1 MWLFA
6 LPLRDRGK
14 IGIAIDGLFAHVLP
28 AIEQEYGKGN
38 SNQSAEEGAKHP
50 IASLVVVH
58 HRLRSFGRK
67 PNACAGCGFLRTE
80 PLEIAAALWRL
91 AEASNKQL
99 GTGGAAARRVAGG
112 RRGVL
117 P

>member
-6 LPLRDRGK
+6 LSLRDRRK
-14 IGIAIDGLFAHVLP
+14 VGIAIDGLFAHVLP

-50 IASLVVVH
+50 IACLVVVH

-99 GTGGAAARRVAGG
+99 GTGGAAARRAAGA

-117 P
+117 R